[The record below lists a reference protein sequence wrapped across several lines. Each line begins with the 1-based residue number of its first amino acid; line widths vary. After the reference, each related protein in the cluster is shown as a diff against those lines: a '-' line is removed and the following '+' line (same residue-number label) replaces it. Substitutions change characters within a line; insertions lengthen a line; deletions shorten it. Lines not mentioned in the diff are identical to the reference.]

1 MQCVG
6 RTALAKANWGDEK
19 FSGFEPLF
27 AYSPLLAP
35 ASAVIQNA
43 LPAVQSLLRSV
54 QIDSS
59 FIIGPSGYFG
69 AFWNN
74 RL

>member
-6 RTALAKANWGDEK
+6 RTALAKAVRL
-19 FSGFEPLF
+19 P
-27 AYSPLLAP
+27 PLLAP